1 MSVPVTSSTPTT
13 WLSMWANWLI
23 HQYQLENTSQ
33 VYDILEQLAQAL
45 EQGNSVY
52 MTQDVA
58 CFQSACQLQE
68 QFIQSLDTSVKN
80 ELFIEQLTQQTPA
93 PLVFDGQAL
102 SLYRYWSWEM
112 QLAWQLLRLS
122 QSTGITLSPQ
132 LQNLIALLLE
142 KFQLDEYQQNALI
155 ASTQHQFSLITGGPG
170 TGKTFTLAQV
180 IAVLVKLNPELRIA
194 MSAPTGKAS
203 QRMQEALQKAI
214 DSLPDELKNEKLNQL
229 QPVTLHRLLGMGMQ
243 QRAKYHNK
251 NPLPYDVVVVDE
263 ASMLDLNLAHLLFNA
278 LDQHTRLILL
288 GDAHQLAS
296 VDLGSVLAD
305 IQQIPQIQPYHQKL
319 VQSRR
324 FDDSSIIGKIA
335 QFMMKNCFSKPVD
348 THIINDFEQIL
359 PPSPQLQM
367 YDDKQ
372 HNFAQLC
379 YLDKEIAYQQ
389 YYQALMQG
397 YKIYQE
403 KIKHSNLKYM
413 MERCLEADVSS
424 LNDLKQICHIFD
436 DYRILTATQ
445 KGKMGVEQL
454 NQFIEQQFVVHKKQT
469 WYLGKAV
476 MMTYNDYSLGLSNGD
491 IGLCLS
497 ENEGQYSVYFPSL
510 ERWFLA
516 SRLPQNIQP
525 AFALTIHKS
534 QGSEFTHTA
543 VILHDEAER
552 LLSQELIYTAITRA
566 KKQLTLLCT
575 PKSLTQSLIQ
585 KTQRHSRLVGKADI
599 LSKK

>member
-1 MSVPVTSSTPTT
+1 MSISVTSSTPTT

-122 QSTGITLSPQ
+122 QPTGITSSSQ

-142 KFQLDEYQQNALI
+142 KFQLDEHQQNALI

-251 NPLPYDVVVVDE
+251 NPLPYDVVVIDE
-263 ASMLDLNLAHLLFNA
+263 ASMLDLNLAHVLLNA

-305 IQQIPQIQPYHQKL
+305 IQKIPQIQPYHQKL

-359 PPSPQLQM
+359 PPSPQLHM

-397 YKIYQE
+397 YKTYQE
-403 KIKHSNLKYM
+403 KIKHTNLQHM
-413 MERCLEADVSS
+413 MERCLEADVLS

-436 DYRILTATQ
+436 DYRILTAIQ

-585 KTQRHSRLVGKADI
+585 KTQRHSRLVEKADI
-599 LSKK
+599 LIKK

>member
-1 MSVPVTSSTPTT
+1 MSIPVISSTSTT

-68 QFIQSLDTSVKN
+68 QFIQSLDVSVKN
-80 ELFIEQLTQQTPA
+80 ELFIEQLTQQTPT

-122 QSTGITLSPQ
+122 QPTGIISSPQ

-142 KFQLDEYQQNALI
+142 KFQLDEHQQNALI

-214 DSLPDELKNEKLNQL
+214 DSLPNELKNEKLNQL

-243 QRAKYHNK
+243 QRAKYHSK

-263 ASMLDLNLAHLLFNA
+263 SSMLDLNLAHLLFNA

-305 IQQIPQIQPYHQKL
+305 IQKIPQIQPYHQKL

-335 QFMMKNCFSKPVD
+335 QFMMENCFSKPVD

-359 PPSPQLQM
+359 PPSSQLHM

-372 HNFAQLC
+372 HHFAQLC

-397 YKIYQE
+397 YKTYQE
-403 KIKHSNLKYM
+403 KIKHTNLQHM
-413 MERCLEADVSS
+413 MERCLEADISS

-543 VILHDEAER
+543 VIFHDEAER

-575 PKSLTQSLIQ
+575 AKSLMQSLIQ
-585 KTQRHSRLVGKADI
+585 KTQRHSRLVEKADI